1 MEASS
6 AIPEDERVLISWLD
20 GEPEASV
27 CDDLTAFSARL
38 QGVRQGRTAPVSDV
52 VLDAVAGRVLD
63 MAERVRAQL
72 LAVQLPV
79 PTDLYETTGRLC
91 VALLDVAGWFAERV
105 GPEGQRAADCGAFCL
120 SGLELL
126 TELYVLSNLVAA
138 PVPAGLWRLAHRL
151 ARDADVVGAAA
162 DDAGRCAYLRIVSIA
177 TSQPEGLTG
186 RELAWTVDFLDA
198 RVLSVAGFEAAPV
211 ESGATSWWI
220 DTMADLA
227 PQAVARRP
235 VPDELVCAGRSWF
248 FDPRPMAQK
257 LGECVE
263 WITAHMTA
271 AELAG
276 MECDLEP
283 LAADDSGFPAG
294 LSALETLAL
303 LRRLRSQWMAT
314 PVREQP
320 RRQNQYVVQ
329 VCIGL
334 GMVWEL
340 GQHQGQ
346 HQGQHRGQH
355 GRAAPGQLHEWV
367 VLNESPGG
375 LAIMSVAGT
384 AASVEA
390 GAALALRRDPQQPWS
405 VCIVRWVRSEMPGQV
420 ELGLQL
426 IGISFQSVRV
436 GFRGR
441 AAQQMAPALALP
453 VMEPMRRHPAMLA
466 PAGTY
471 ASRRFVFV
479 RDGTGVYV
487 AQARALGL
495 DMQTPGVELFQY
507 EIDPYPI

>member
-1 MEASS
+1 MEAPS
-6 AIPEDERVLISWLD
+6 AISEDERVLISWLQD
-20 GEPEASV
+20 EPEASV
-27 CDDLTAFSARL
+27 ADDLAAFSLRLPGARP
-38 QGVRQGRTAPVSDV
+38 APVSTAVLEAAAARV
-52 VLDAVAGRVLD
+52 VD
-63 MAERVRAQL
+63 MAERMRAQL
-72 LAVQLPV
+72 LAVHLPV
-79 PTDLYETTGRLC
+79 PPELYETSERLFA
-91 VALLDVAGWFAERV
+91 ALLDVAGWFAERV
-105 GPEGQRAADCGAFCL
+105 GSAGRRGAEGGAHCL

-126 TELYVLSNLVAA
+126 TELYLLANLVAA
-138 PVPAGLWRLAHRL
+138 PVPAGFWRLAHRL
-151 ARDADVVGAAA
+151 ARDADVLAVAA
-162 DDAGRCAYLRIVSIA
+162 DDPVRCAYLRIVSIA
-177 TSQPEGLTG
+177 TAQPEGLTG
-186 RELAWTVDFLDA
+186 RELAWAAEFLDA
-198 RVLSVAGFEAAPV
+198 RVLAVAGFDAARPDDLT
-211 ESGATSWWI
+211 ASWWI
-220 DTMADLA
+220 DASADLA
-227 PQAVARRP
+227 PQAMARRP
-235 VPDELVCAGRSWF
+235 VPDELVRVGRSWSF
-248 FDPRPMAQK
+248 NPRPMAQK

-276 MECDLEP
+276 MQGDVEP
-283 LAADDSGFPAG
+283 LAADDGGFPAG
-294 LSALETLAL
+294 LSAPESLAL
-303 LRRLRSQWMAT
+303 LRRLRAQWMVT

-340 GQHQGQ
+340 GQH
-346 HQGQHRGQH
+346 REPH
-355 GRAAPGQLHEWV
+355 GRTESGQLHEWV

-375 LAIMSVAGT
+375 LAIMSVAG
-384 AASVEA
+384 AAANVEA

-405 VCIVRWVRSEMPGQV
+405 VCIVRWVRSELPGQI

-441 AAQQMAPALALP
+441 AVQQMAPALALP
-453 VMEPMRRHPAMLA
+453 IMEPVRRHPAMLT

-479 RDGTGVYV
+479 RDGKGVYV